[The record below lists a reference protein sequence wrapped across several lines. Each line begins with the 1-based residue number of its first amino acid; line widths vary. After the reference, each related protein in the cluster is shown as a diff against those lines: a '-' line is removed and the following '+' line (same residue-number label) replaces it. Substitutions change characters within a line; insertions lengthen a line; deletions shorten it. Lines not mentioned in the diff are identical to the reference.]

1 MLLKRESGPIILK
14 NFRAKQVTGS
24 EIARKLVVRRL
35 TLQQLNANANLV
47 KQVVLIKLI
56 DVLQIVWISVN
67 EFLKLSL
74 ILRKLVTRSFS
85 SRRLCPAN
93 IYLTKF
99 NSRNVGKRRK
109 ICSNSTAKTPERIPN
124 KEKKIKL
131 NFHFTLGASK
141 GFMKACK
148 AFISPFEAPQRSGKI
163 KI

>member
-24 EIARKLVVRRL
+24 EIARKLVVRGL

-109 ICSNSTAKTPERIPN
+109 ICSNSTAKTPERIPDG
-124 KEKKIKL
+124 EKKIKL
-131 NFHFTLGASK
+131 NFHFTLGASE
-141 GFMKACK
+141 GFMKAFK

>member
-1 MLLKRESGPIILK
+1 M
-14 NFRAKQVTGS
+14 
-24 EIARKLVVRRL
+24 VVKGL

-74 ILRKLVTRSFS
+74 FLRKLVTRSFS

-109 ICSNSTAKTPERIPN
+109 ICSNSTAKTPERIPDG
-124 KEKKIKL
+124 EKKIKL
-131 NFHFTLGASK
+131 NFHFTLGASE
-141 GFMKACK
+141 GFMKAFK

>member
-1 MLLKRESGPIILK
+1 MGSVRQTVLLLKRESGPIILK

-24 EIARKLVVRRL
+24 EIARKLVVRGL

-85 SRRLCPAN
+85 SR
-93 IYLTKF
+93 
-99 NSRNVGKRRK
+99 
-109 ICSNSTAKTPERIPN
+109 
-124 KEKKIKL
+124 
-131 NFHFTLGASK
+131 
-141 GFMKACK
+141 
-148 AFISPFEAPQRSGKI
+148 
-163 KI
+163 